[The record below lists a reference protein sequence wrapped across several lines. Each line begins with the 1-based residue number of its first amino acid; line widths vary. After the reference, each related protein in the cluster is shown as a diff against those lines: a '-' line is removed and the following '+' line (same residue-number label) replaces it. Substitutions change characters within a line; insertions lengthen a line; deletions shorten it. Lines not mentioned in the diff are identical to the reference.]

1 MIELIGRSG
10 YEVTR
15 LPALTTNSDR
25 GSPGTSQP
33 EAGWRTDAERTR
45 KALLAAGANWL
56 VVDHYGLDQGWERV
70 LRGSVRRVM
79 VIDDLANR
87 RHDCDVLL
95 DQNFTNPRHER
106 YSTLV
111 PYGARQFLGSRY
123 ALVRPEFAELRQSAL
138 ERRNGRRGRLFV
150 SMGASDPPNDTA
162 KALAGLK
169 NLDDLRLKIDVVV
182 GQSNPWKNELR
193 ELCAQ
198 MPLSQLHVQTPYI
211 ANLMT
216 RADVAINAGGSTT
229 WERCVLGL
237 PAIVAIQSDDQSE
250 VAEAVGHAGAQQVL
264 GRSKELG
271 PDDYA
276 RSIRELSEEA
286 LVHMSNVSAAL
297 CDGRGAARIADEMMG
312 LDH

>member
-1 MIELIGRSG
+1 MKVVFRVDAPTMIGAGHAGRCLVLAAELRKRGVTSHFVSREAPGHVVELIGRSG

-15 LPALTTNSDR
+15 LPALLRTQTGGHR
-25 GSPGTSQP
+25 GPHSLRRVG
-33 EAGWRTDAERTR
+33 ARTR
-45 KALLAAGANWL
+45 S
-56 VVDHYGLDQGWERV
+56 ERV
-70 LRGSVRRVM
+70 RPFWQPARIGWWSITTVLIRAGTRLRGSVRRVM

-198 MPLSQLHVQTPYI
+198 MPLSQLHVRRHT
-211 ANLMT
+211 
-216 RADVAINAGGSTT
+216 S
-229 WERCVLGL
+229 
-237 PAIVAIQSDDQSE
+237 
-250 VAEAVGHAGAQQVL
+250 
-264 GRSKELG
+264 
-271 PDDYA
+271 
-276 RSIRELSEEA
+276 
-286 LVHMSNVSAAL
+286 
-297 CDGRGAARIADEMMG
+297 RI
-312 LDH
+312 L